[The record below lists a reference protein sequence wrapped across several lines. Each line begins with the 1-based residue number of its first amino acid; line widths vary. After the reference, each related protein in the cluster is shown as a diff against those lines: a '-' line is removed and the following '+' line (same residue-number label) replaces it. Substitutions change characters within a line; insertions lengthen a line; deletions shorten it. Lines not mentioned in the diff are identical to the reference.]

1 MNFTIRKATFEDVP
15 VILTLIRGLAEYE
28 RATPDQ
34 VPATEEHL
42 RSSLFGGNPEAEVL
56 LACEGTDA
64 LGFAV
69 FFHNYSTW
77 RGKHGLYL
85 EDLFVKPEARGRGM
99 GKALL
104 VELARVAIERNCTLM
119 QWAVLD
125 WNQPS
130 IDFYKAL
137 GAEALD
143 EWTLFRMN
151 APAMRKLA
159 GLQE

>member
-1 MNFTIRKATFEDVP
+1 MNFTIRTATAADVP
-15 VILTLIRGLAEYE
+15 VILALIRGLADYE
-28 RATPDQ
+28 RAPDQ
-34 VPATEEHL
+34 VYATEEHL
-42 RSSLFGGNPEAEVL
+42 RASLFGARPEAEVL
-56 LACEGTDA
+56 LACEGGDA

-85 EDLFVKPEARGRGM
+85 EDLFVMPEARGRGM
-99 GKALL
+99 GTALL
-104 VELARVAIERNCTLM
+104 VELARLAIERGCTLM

-130 IDFYKAL
+130 IDFYKAH
-137 GAEALD
+137 GAETLD
-143 EWTLFRMN
+143 EWTLFRMD